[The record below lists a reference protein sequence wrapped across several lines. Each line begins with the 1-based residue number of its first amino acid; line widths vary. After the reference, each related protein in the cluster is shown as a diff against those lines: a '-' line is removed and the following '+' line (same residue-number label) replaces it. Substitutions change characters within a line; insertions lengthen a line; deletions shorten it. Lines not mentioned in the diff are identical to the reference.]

1 MASRKPR
8 IVIIGAGMAGL
19 TAANKLFKA
28 QKQTNAFELCVVEG
42 GSRIGG
48 RINTCQLGG
57 DTIELGA
64 TWIHGI
70 QNSPVYKIAQ
80 EINALNSDQPWE
92 RMDGFVGDSV
102 TIAEGGF
109 VLDSSVVDR
118 VSSVF
123 KSLLAFVR
131 GKNVEC
137 DEFEVMKCG
146 LEFES
151 VGCFLRKGL
160 EEFLGS
166 VKNVDR
172 EVMRCGDWNEEMLI
186 EAVFRKYEHMLR
198 SYYSADDLKSIDFEA
213 EKEFSMFPGE
223 EITIAR
229 GYFSVIESLASVL
242 PQDLIQSG
250 WKVEKIEWRPSG
262 FVGTSRPVKLLF
274 SDGSVLEAD
283 HVIVT
288 VSLGVLKA
296 GILDDSG
303 MFFPPLPDY
312 KTEAISKLGYGVVD
326 KLFLQLNQ
334 SYDRETDQIFKF
346 PFLEMVFHD
355 FDSETKD
362 PEIPWW
368 IRKTSSLSPIYSNSS
383 VLLSWFAGKEAL
395 ALESLSDEEIL
406 NKVSTTVSSFLS
418 NSRNLHNGN
427 SSSLDNYTGEEPKFT
442 TLLKS
447 QWGTDPLFLGSYSY
461 VAVGS
466 SGYDIEKLAEPL
478 PENSSLPS
486 LQILFAGE
494 ATHRTHYSTT
504 HGAYLS
510 GLREAERLLQHYK
523 CIEDI

>member
-1 MASRKPR
+1 MATSKPR
-8 IVIIGAGMAGL
+8 IVIIGTGMAGL

-28 QKQTNAFELCVVEG
+28 QKQSNAFDLSVVEG

-48 RINTCQLGG
+48 RIKTCELGG

-92 RMDGFVGDSV
+92 RMDGFVGDFV

-109 VLDSSVVDR
+109 EIDSTLVLR
-118 VSSVF
+118 VSSLF
-123 KSLLAFVR
+123 KSLVAFVR
-131 GKNVEC
+131 GENVES
-137 DEFEVMKCG
+137 DEFQVMKCG
-146 LEFES
+146 LDYQS
-151 VGCFLRKGL
+151 VGSFLRRGL
-160 EEFLGS
+160 EEFLAS

-172 EVMRCGDWNEEMLI
+172 EVKMYGDWSEEMLI
-186 EAVFRKYEHMLR
+186 EAVFRKYENMLR
-198 SYYSADDLKSIDFEA
+198 SYYSADDLNSIDFEA
-213 EKEFSMFPGE
+213 EKEFTMFPGE

-242 PQDLIQSG
+242 PHDLIQLG
-250 WKVEKIEWRPSG
+250 RKVEKIEWQPST

-274 SDGSVLEAD
+274 SDGSMLEAD

-303 MFFPPLPDY
+303 MFLPPLPDN
-312 KTEAISKLGYGVVD
+312 KTEAISKLGFGVVD
-326 KLFLQLNQ
+326 KLFLQLNPTCDQ
-334 SYDRETDQIFKF
+334 ETDNNFKF

-355 FDSETKD
+355 LDSEMKD

-368 IRKTSSLSPIYSNSS
+368 IRKTSSLCPIYSKSS

-406 NKVSTTVSSFLS
+406 TKISTTVSSFLS
-418 NSRNLHNGN
+418 NSRNMCNGKG
-427 SSSLDNYTGEEPKFT
+427 SSLDKIYRKRTQIHKFVEEP
-442 TLLKS
+442 
-447 QWGTDPLFLGSYSY
+447 
-461 VAVGS
+461 VG
-466 SGYDIEKLAEPL
+466 
-478 PENSSLPS
+478 
-486 LQILFAGE
+486 Q
-494 ATHRTHYSTT
+494 
-504 HGAYLS
+504 
-510 GLREAERLLQHYK
+510 
-523 CIEDI
+523 